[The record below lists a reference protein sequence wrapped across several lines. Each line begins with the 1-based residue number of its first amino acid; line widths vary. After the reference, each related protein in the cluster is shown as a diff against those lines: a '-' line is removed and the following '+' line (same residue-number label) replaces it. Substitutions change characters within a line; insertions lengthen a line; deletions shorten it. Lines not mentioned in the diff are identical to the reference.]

1 MPADIRRDSCL
12 SRLIRLQ
19 GPDIIKIITGIRGCG
34 KTYLLFTQFR
44 NYLLCSGIDESRII
58 EMRFDDPRN
67 ERFRDPDVFCEYL
80 ESRMRAGGTYHILLD
95 EVSQLGEF
103 EAVLNGLLYGRN
115 ADVYVTGSF
124 ARHLTRDVATEFR
137 GRGLEIH
144 MSPLSFAEF
153 AAVCDGSRYDA
164 WEEYRISGGLPQA
177 VLASGAEAREKVL
190 EDLLRETYI
199 PEIARRNGI
208 RSRDALSDLL
218 SVIARS
224 AGKFTDPETL
234 AGALLREK
242 GRRLSVRSVIRYADS
257 LEDAFIITKIGG
269 YDTGLRRYAG
279 SRFKYFFSD
288 PGLLWAVRGFGEPDE
303 MQVLEHVICNELLA
317 RGYETGACVPGQSEG
332 ECADGNEEEPA
343 GTCFICESAPKRYYV
358 RPVTSLPDS
367 VARQREESSLLRIRD
382 AFKKAIVTTDSLIT
396 SYTDSGVLVAG
407 LFDFLKDEQ
416 SLDTL

>member
-1 MPADIRRDSCL
+1 MPADIRRDSYL
-12 SRLIRLQ
+12 RRLISLQ

-95 EVSQLGEF
+95 EVSLLGEF

-153 AAVCDGSRYDA
+153 AAVSDGSRYDA
-164 WEEYRISGGLPQA
+164 WDEYRISGGLPQA
-177 VLASGAEAREKVL
+177 VLASGEEARKKVL
-190 EDLLRETYI
+190 SDLLRETYI

-208 RSRDALSDLL
+208 RSCGALSDLL

-234 AGALLREK
+234 AGDLLREK

-288 PGLLWAVRGFGEPDE
+288 PGLLLTVRGFREPDE
-303 MQVLEHVICNELLA
+303 RQALEHVRDLLHLRECPEKVLCEA
-317 RGYETGACVPGQSEG
+317 GFKPPG
-332 ECADGNEEEPA
+332 P
-343 GTCFICESAPKRYYV
+343 
-358 RPVTSLPDS
+358 
-367 VARQREESSLLRIRD
+367 
-382 AFKKAIVTTDSLIT
+382 
-396 SYTDSGVLVAG
+396 
-407 LFDFLKDEQ
+407 
-416 SLDTL
+416 